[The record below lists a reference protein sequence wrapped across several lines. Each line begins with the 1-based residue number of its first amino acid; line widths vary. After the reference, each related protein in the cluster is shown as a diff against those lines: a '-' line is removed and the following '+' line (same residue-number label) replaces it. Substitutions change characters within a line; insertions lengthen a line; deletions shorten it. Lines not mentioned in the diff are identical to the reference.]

1 MQDFFRTRHSQATV
15 AASFLLLA
23 LVAAT
28 QAAPPAR
35 NTNQSRATRSVIAGG
50 TGNLI
55 QSNAPTAP
63 GYTRASFIG
72 AGTNNTIGPDA
83 GWSVIVGGYKNTNTG
98 FDAAI
103 GGGLLNIAAGAWSTV
118 PGGYQNKAEG
128 DYSFAAGASAEATH
142 FNAFVWGGGGDPDG
156 FIFNKKTL
164 SIADRSF
171 TVRAPGGA
179 KFYTSV
185 TTDNGP
191 FLVNNDVQW
200 QANSDSNLKT
210 DVTAVNHREVLS
222 LLAKMPVTKW
232 RFKNSG
238 TRQFLG
244 PMAQDFRAAF
254 GLGSD
259 DKGIGTLDADGVL
272 FSAVKG
278 LLEELNSRDEKIQA
292 LEKQNSDFRKD
303 LDEIARRLDQLP
315 PAN

>member
-1 MQDFFRTRHSQATV
+1 MF
-15 AASFLLLA
+15 AAAVLVCFLTP
-23 LVAAT
+23 VT
-28 QAAPPAR
+28 QAGPVAR

-63 GYTRASFIG
+63 GQTRASFIG

-98 FDAAI
+98 FDAVI
-103 GGGLLNIAAGAWSTV
+103 GGGLLNVASGAWATV
-118 PGGYQNKAEG
+118 PGGYQNKAVG
-128 DYSFAAGASAEATH
+128 DNSFAAGASAEATH

-156 FIFNKKTL
+156 ANKKTS
-164 SIADRSF
+164 SIGDKSF

-185 TTDNGP
+185 ANDNGP

-200 QANSDSNLKT
+200 TANSDSNLKT
-210 DVTAVNHREVLS
+210 DITAVDHQKVLS
-222 LLAKMPVTKW
+222 QLARMPVTKW

-238 TRQFLG
+238 NRQFLG
-244 PMAQDFRAAF
+244 PMAQDFHRAF
-254 GLGSD
+254 GLGSS

-278 LLEELNSRDEKIQA
+278 LVEELKSRDEKIQA
-292 LEKQNSDFRKD
+292 LERQNSDLRKD
-303 LDEIARRLDQLP
+303 LDEIARRLNQLP
-315 PAN
+315 PGN